1 MGQRKVISFCAPIS
15 TVPNYQYFN
24 SLHMNLLTPLDRNT
38 NHSLHAL
45 FFLSPPIQRQYFL
58 SHLIYNTV
66 IPRYYSLSSTLT
78 DHFLTNDF
86 HIFKVHM
93 TKKSCCI
100 RWAGPTHLILPRLHS
115 PKETATPRPPSIPS
129 LLSFHQHLRSSE
141 LPPAAV
147 NSHGSSVKK
156 WQHLLSF
163 T

>member
-100 RWAGPTHLILPRLHS
+100 RWAGPTTSSSLGCILQKKQQLPDLRPYLHS
-115 PKETATPRPPSIPS
+115 FHSTSIRDPPSY
-129 LLSFHQHLRSSE
+129 HQ
-141 LPPAAV
+141 
-147 NSHGSSVKK
+147 
-156 WQHLLSF
+156 QQ
-163 T
+163 